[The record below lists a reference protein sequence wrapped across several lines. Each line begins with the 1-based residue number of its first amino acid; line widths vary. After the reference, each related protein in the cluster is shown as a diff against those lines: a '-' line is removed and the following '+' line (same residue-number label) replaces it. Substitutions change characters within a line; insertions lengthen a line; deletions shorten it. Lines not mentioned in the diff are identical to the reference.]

1 MGGEPRPILDESVS
15 RQAMRELI
23 GKIRTKD
30 RSVIEAVY
38 LSELVRCQEC
48 EQTVPIGIEVVTVKR
63 DGKSRKVLHHGYYC
77 RAHGHDHETRV
88 QSLQMRPPAERQH
101 ASADDFYK
109 AAVMSTSKKRCD
121 P

>member
-1 MGGEPRPILDESVS
+1 
-15 RQAMRELI
+15 MRELI

-30 RSVIEAVY
+30 PGVIEEVY

-63 DGKSRKVLHHGYYC
+63 DQKPRKVLHHGYYC

-88 QSLQMRPPAERQH
+88 QSLPMRPPAQRKDE
-101 ASADDFYK
+101 ADDFHK
-109 AAVMSTSKKRCD
+109 
-121 P
+121 